1 MINKFKHIT
10 TLVVAGVFFFAS
22 LSAEAAVLYKGIG
35 QLSPGMPFWPTGNS
49 IGRGKLKFYPELAV
63 GVVYDDNIF
72 YDSDNKE
79 SDVIT
84 HVIPR
89 LMIDYSLEERGSI
102 KLGYAGD
109 FAFYADFSD
118 NDWEKHDVGFQLDYK
133 APSGLFLDV
142 ANDYVNTSDPSG
154 SKEDYALGQDK
165 DRWYNLFGAGL
176 GYNHDD
182 RLKIV
187 GYFNCNKQE
196 DFAAITGLKKLGIE
210 KIPPIV
216 ARGVLLD
223 MAAHFGVKNLEAG
236 PTFNAEDI
244 KATAKKQGV
253 EIREGD
259 VVLIHTGWIDHVL
272 PNDPKK
278 WGSTA
283 PGPTEDAVE
292 YLASKNIIAAGIDT
306 WSFDPIPPDKEGRPF
321 QGHVILFFDG
331 IYILEA
337 MNTGPLAADK
347 AYEFLFVLGQARV
360 RGAVQM
366 IINPVAIR

>member
-1 MINKFKHIT
+1 MTNWGPGAPGDGRIA
-10 TLVVAGVFFFAS
+10 VS
-22 LSAEAAVLYKGIG
+22 LRVK
-35 QLSPGMPFWPTGNS
+35 M
-49 IGRGKLKFYPELAV
+49 ELALV
-63 GVVYDDNIF
+63 AIVVLMVSTNTAYATHCKPSKWGPDDEIGAANRVTPA
-72 YDSDNKE
+72 SVLAA
-79 SDVIT
+79 S
-84 HVIPR
+84 
-89 LMIDYSLEERGSI
+89 
-102 KLGYAGD
+102 KLIRTG
-109 FAFYADFSD
+109 
-118 NDWEKHDVGFQLDYK
+118 K
-133 APSGLFLDV
+133 
-142 ANDYVNTSDPSG
+142 T
-154 SKEDYALGQDK
+154 YALGIVVDSNMPAFPPRSLNLQVVQPNQQGGVSLFPNK
-165 DRWYNLFGAGL
+165 LTYNDDIIQAWFGIGPQIDGL
-176 GYNHDD
+176 GH
-182 RLKIV
+182 LGHEGV
-187 GYFNCNKQE
+187 YFNCNKQE

-259 VVLIHTGWIDHVL
+259 VVLFHTGWIDHVL

-347 AYEFLFVLGQARV
+347 TYEFLFVLGQARV